1 MSHIPIIVDGST
13 ELIKIAS
20 DYGAV
25 DANIAA
31 GVYSADQLP
40 KIQEAQAKI
49 LEQVDQTCE
58 KLKAARLKFQEK
70 CNIPEPD

>member
-1 MSHIPIIVDGST
+1 MPHIVGLEDGAV
-13 ELIKIAS
+13 ELLKIAS

-31 GVYSADQLP
+31 GAYSADQLP
-40 KIQEAQAKI
+40 KVQEAQAKI
-49 LEQVDQTCE
+49 LEAVDETCE
-58 KLKAARLKFQEK
+58 KLKASRLKFQEK